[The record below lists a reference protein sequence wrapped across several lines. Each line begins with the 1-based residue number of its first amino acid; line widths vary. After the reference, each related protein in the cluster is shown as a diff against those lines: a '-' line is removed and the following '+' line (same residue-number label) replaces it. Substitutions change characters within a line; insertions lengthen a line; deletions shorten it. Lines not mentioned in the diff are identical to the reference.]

1 MFSVIS
7 LLCLEPQLR
16 VSFHFGVLF
25 CLHAA
30 LDSDIFPAHLPCLPE
45 LTLPKP
51 KHALLPL
58 GWVSTR
64 LLCTLSL
71 SSSVR
76 PLLFL
81 PALSIRQPGALRP
94 LVNCPLVPGLVPWS
108 TCRGLH
114 LGTRA
119 AQGPLRWE
127 VGNYEDKMVHSAQF
141 TSQRQK
147 QAHRD
152 AVTCPRS
159 HDKLT
164 MRHWLEP

>member
-1 MFSVIS
+1 M
-7 LLCLEPQLR
+7 
-16 VSFHFGVLF
+16 
-25 CLHAA
+25 
-30 LDSDIFPAHLPCLPE
+30 IFPAHLPCLPE

-81 PALSIRQPGALRP
+81 PALGIRQPCALRP

-108 TCRGLH
+108 TCRGLR

-127 VGNYEDKMVHSAQF
+127 VGNYGDKMVHSAQF
-141 TSQRQK
+141 TSQGQK
-147 QAHRD
+147 QDQRD